1 MKFKDVNLQHKNLG
15 VVSVLENKN
24 QIFLIDA
31 NIFIPPD
38 RSKENS
44 GIKAVPFEFYKK
56 YWIEPFID
64 TFKPIG
70 IHEAVYGEFESNSI
84 KKLIENRKNDIPPSI
99 YIYYDSNLTE
109 QEQIVRATIESKIAK
124 YTNYNPTID
133 NRDDRGEV
141 KSLSYIA
148 TKQLLYFCS
157 HDSNAI
163 RLVEDAEKL
172 ETSLEEV
179 SAIKPYEVIYYFV
192 NNGIGDTEK
201 LRYIYK
207 YLYYLTKN
215 DKKINPSWGEFI
227 EKMDELYCDEIR
239 KS

>member
-1 MKFKDVNLQHKNLG
+1 MKFKDVNLQLKNDGL
-15 VVSVLENKN
+15 VSILKN
-24 QIFLIDA
+24 SNQLFLIDA

-38 RSKENS
+38 RSKENKN
-44 GIKAVPFEFYKK
+44 IKPVDFEFYKK

-70 IHEAVYGEFESNSI
+70 IHDAVYREFESNNI
-84 KKLIENRKNDIPPSI
+84 KALIENRKNDIPPSI
-99 YIYYDSNLTE
+99 YIYYDFHLNE
-109 QEQIVRATIESKIAK
+109 QEQIVRATIESKISR
-124 YTNYNPTID
+124 YTNYNPTLD

-148 TKQLLYFCS
+148 TKQLMYFCS

-163 RLVEDAEKL
+163 RLVEDSEKL

-179 SAIKPYEVIYYFV
+179 FTIKPYEVIYYFV
-192 NNGIGDTEK
+192 KNGVGDADK
-201 LRYIYK
+201 LRAIYK

-215 DKKINPSWGEFI
+215 DKNTNPSWGEFI
-227 EKMDELYCDEIR
+227 EKIDGLYCEDINID
-239 KS
+239 

>member
-1 MKFKDVNLQHKNLG
+1 MPKMKFKDVNLQYKNQG
-15 VVSVLENKN
+15 FVSILENRN

-44 GIKAVPFEFYKK
+44 GIKAVPFEFYKN

-70 IHEAVYGEFESNSI
+70 IHEAVYKEFESNSI
-84 KKLIENRKNDIPPSI
+84 KKLIDSKVNDVLPSI
-99 YIYYDSNLTE
+99 YIYYDSNLSE
-109 QEQIVRATIESKIAK
+109 QEEIVRSTIESKIAK
-124 YTNYNPTID
+124 YTNYDPIID
-133 NRDDRGEV
+133 NRNDRGEV

-172 ETSLEEV
+172 DTSLEQL
-179 SAIKPYEVIYYFV
+179 SAIKPYEVIYYFIK
-192 NNGIGDTEK
+192 NDIGDKEK
-201 LRYIYK
+201 LRFIYK
-207 YLYYLTKN
+207 YLYYLTKK
-215 DKKINPSWGEFI
+215 DKHINPSWGEFI
-227 EKMDELYCDEIR
+227 EKMDILYCG
-239 KS
+239 

>member
-1 MKFKDVNLQHKNLG
+1 MKFKDVNLKYNNLG
-15 VVSVLENKN
+15 FISVLKNNN

-38 RSKENS
+38 RSKEHS
-44 GIKAVPFEFYKK
+44 GIKPVPFEFYKN

-70 IHEAVYGEFESNSI
+70 IHEAVYREFESNSI
-84 KKLIENRKNDIPPSI
+84 KTLIENKKNDIPPSI
-99 YIYYDSNLTE
+99 YIYYDSNLNE
-109 QEQIVRATIESKIAK
+109 QEKIVRMTIESKIAK

-179 SAIKPYEVIYYFV
+179 FMIKPYEVIYYLV
-192 NNGIGDTEK
+192 KNNIGYTEK
-201 LRYIYK
+201 LRIIYK
-207 YLYYLTKN
+207 YLYYLSKN

-227 EKMDELYCDEIR
+227 EKMDELYCNEIR
-239 KS
+239 KG

>member
-1 MKFKDVNLQHKNLG
+1 MKFKDVKTQQKNLG
-15 VVSVLENKN
+15 FMSVLKNKN
-24 QIFLIDA
+24 QVFLIDA

-38 RSKENS
+38 RSKEHNS
-44 GIKAVPFEFYKK
+44 IKPVSFEFYRKH
-56 YWIEPFID
+56 WIEPFID

-70 IHEAVYGEFESNSI
+70 IHESVYKEFESSSI
-84 KKLIENRKNDIPPSI
+84 KNLIENKKKDIPPGI

-109 QEQIVRATIESKIAK
+109 YEKIVRQTIEFKIAK

-192 NNGIGDTEK
+192 KNGIGDVDR
-201 LRYIYK
+201 LRSIYK

-215 DKKINPSWGEFI
+215 DKNTNPSWGEFI
-227 EKMDELYCDEIR
+227 ERMDILYCER
-239 KS
+239 

>member
-1 MKFKDVNLQHKNLG
+1 MKFKDVNLRQKNQGLIT
-15 VVSVLENKN
+15 VLQNKN
-24 QIFLIDA
+24 QLFLIDA

-44 GIKAVPFEFYKK
+44 IIKPVEFEFYKK

-70 IHEAVYGEFESNSI
+70 IHDAVFREFESNNI
-84 KKLIENRKNDIPPSI
+84 KTLIENRKNDIPPSI
-99 YIYYDSNLTE
+99 YIYYDTDLNE
-109 QEQIVRATIESKIAK
+109 QELIVRATIESKIAK
-124 YTNYNPTID
+124 YTNYNPTLD

-148 TKQLLYFCS
+148 TKQLMYFCS

-163 RLVEDAEKL
+163 RLVEDSERL

-179 SAIKPYEVIYYFV
+179 FTIKPYEVLYYFV
-192 NNGIGDTEK
+192 KNGIGDADK
-201 LRYIYK
+201 LRVIYK
-207 YLYYLTKN
+207 YLYYLTTN
-215 DKKINPSWGEFI
+215 DKKTNPSWGEFT
-227 EKMDELYCDEIR
+227 EKMDTLYNDEID
-239 KS
+239 KG